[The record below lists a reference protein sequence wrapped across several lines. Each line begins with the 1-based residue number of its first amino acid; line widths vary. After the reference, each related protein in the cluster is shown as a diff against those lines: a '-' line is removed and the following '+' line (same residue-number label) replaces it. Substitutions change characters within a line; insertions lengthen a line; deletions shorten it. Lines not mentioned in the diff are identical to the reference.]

1 MNKKEIL
8 FNLINEKKAN
18 SCTIL
23 GVPTIEL
30 LENVIKGKDIIKL
43 FSEKKIEMQYTLDP
57 DGLEHTFI
65 NVYISHT
72 NNNLC
77 AITISK
83 EAHITTELVE
93 KIMNT
98 FFVEIVDL
106 YQFDILPYHI
116 DIIASNAP
124 ISIEDIFLYISSQT
138 SQNELAEKLN
148 ISKQL
153 ITELKKGRANM
164 SINTLVAFIK
174 EYPLMPWFEYL
185 QKNNFRD

>member
-124 ISIEDIFLYISSQT
+124 ISIEDILLYISSQT

>member
-124 ISIEDIFLYISSQT
+124 ISIEDILLYISSQT

-164 SINTLVAFIK
+164 SINTL
-174 EYPLMPWFEYL
+174 E
-185 QKNNFRD
+185 KNIL

>member
-124 ISIEDIFLYISSQT
+124 ISIEDILLYISSQT

-185 QKNNFRD
+185 QKNNFRY

>member
-1 MNKKEIL
+1 MNKKQIL
-8 FNLINEKKAN
+8 FNLINEKKAT

-30 LENVIKGKDIIKL
+30 LENVIKGKDIMKL
-43 FSEKKIEMQYTLDP
+43 FSEKGIEIPYTLDS
-57 DGLEHTFI
+57 DGLKHTFI

-72 NNNLC
+72 NSKLC

-98 FFVEIVDL
+98 FFIEIVDL
-106 YQFDILPYHI
+106 YQFDILPYHV
-116 DIIASNAP
+116 DIIASNDT
-124 ISIEDIFLYISSQT
+124 ISIEDILLYINSQT

-185 QKNNFRD
+185 QKNNFKD

>member
-1 MNKKEIL
+1 MK
-8 FNLINEKKAN
+8 
-18 SCTIL
+18 
-23 GVPTIEL
+23 
-30 LENVIKGKDIIKL
+30 
-43 FSEKKIEMQYTLDP
+43 
-57 DGLEHTFI
+57 
-65 NVYISHT
+65 
-72 NNNLC
+72 
-77 AITISK
+77 
-83 EAHITTELVE
+83 
-93 KIMNT
+93 T

-138 SQNELAEKLN
+138 SQNELVEKLN

>member
-8 FNLINEKKAN
+8 FNLINEKKAT

-23 GVPTIEL
+23 GVPTMEL
-30 LENVIKGKDIIKL
+30 LVNVIKGKDIMKL
-43 FSEKKIEMQYTLDP
+43 FSEKGIEMPYTLDL

-72 NNNLC
+72 NSNLC

-116 DIIASNAP
+116 DIIVSNGT
-124 ISIEDIFLYISSQT
+124 ISMEDILLYISSQT

-185 QKNNFRD
+185 LSK